1 MEEHWVET
9 AQQSHQSEL
18 VFNKEK
24 YTSILAQPAGKTW
37 KYRNTAR
44 AHGELEHLFTYVWE
58 VLSYPDA
65 TTL

>member
-37 KYRNTAR
+37 KYRNTVR
-44 AHGELEHLFTYVWE
+44 AHGELEHLFTYG
-58 VLSYPDA
+58 
-65 TTL
+65 